1 MANWVSVEQA
11 LTDSGIFQ
19 DFENKIAAL
28 SEENIKELTGY
39 LDALNYYKKYL
50 DQTGKNFSTQTKIT
64 QRERKLAY
72 TQQMLDQNNQDWTV
86 MANLTGVYKTARGF
100 KSMGTQVKNLKAQQQ
115 DLFDSTQGLEEFIKD
130 GLIKLMNLEHE
141 IMAALY
147 KMNFFKQNI
156 GDSSKGHNPIV
167 DTYVI
172 YFYGDKNDNGT
183 QEIIRGQISSTDEAF
198 MKHLVV
204 NSVGDIE
211 LSKSIINDMMNRQHE
226 IIANAKDPTNMDNTY
241 QIYMDELIKE
251 AGAFYNDIV
260 KKVTDMLKES
270 GQTHLG
276 NDKDSELDA
285 AATALS
291 EREFVEN
298 IIEQH
303 QENLRQFLY
312 ANEGYTGS
320 SKNRINRGHL
330 AEAFERLYQAHKDA
344 NPGEPNIDY
353 ATAVQESLGND
364 PWYMQGDVGT
374 AQVKSFF
381 DKSNR
386 RVASLKSLQS
396 LCEKLIM
403 VLTSILSGNRENLTT
418 IQDAAAVHYK
428 IQAGQLAKANAKLE
442 NDCVRKTAE
451 HMTQE
456 VFKKS

>member
-28 SEENIKELTGY
+28 SEENIEQLTGY
-39 LDALNYYKKYL
+39 LNELNRYKEYL

-72 TQQMLDQNNQDWTV
+72 TQQMLDQNNQDWAA
-86 MANLTGVYKTARGF
+86 MANLTGVYKTAQGF
-100 KSMGTQVKNLKAQQQ
+100 KSMSTQVKNLKVQQQ
-115 DLFDSTQGLEEFIKD
+115 NLFDSTQGLEEFIKH
-130 GLIKLMNLEHE
+130 GLIELMNLEHE

-183 QEIIRGQISSTDEAF
+183 QEIIRGQISSTDEIF

-204 NSVGDIE
+204 NSAGDIE

-226 IIANAKDPTNMDNTY
+226 IIANAKDSTNRDNTY

-251 AGAFYNDIV
+251 AGTFYNDIV
-260 KKVTDMLKES
+260 KKVTDILKES

-285 AATALS
+285 AVTALS

-312 ANEGYTGS
+312 ANEGYADS

-353 ATAVQESLGND
+353 AAAVQESLGND

-403 VLTSILSGNRENLTT
+403 VLNSILNGNRENLTT

-442 NDCVRKTAE
+442 NDCVRKTGE
-451 HMTQE
+451 RIVQE